1 MDRERI
7 IRQIMEIA
15 AQLAPEEIAEVIEEQ
30 KKTAPGWTPEA
41 VGVEEHQQR

>member
-15 AQLAPEEIAEVIEEQ
+15 SILGEDVLLEVLEKQ
-30 KKTAPGWTPEA
+30 KKTAPGVQPEA
-41 VGVEEHQQR
+41 VGVEKHQQG